1 MTRRTVLITGGNS
14 GIGLATAHEAAR
26 RGARVCIA
34 SRDQQ
39 KSAAAKAAIE
49 QAVPGAEVEL
59 YRLDLGSLA
68 AIRSFAG
75 EFLARHA
82 TLDAL
87 VNNAGTNLE
96 TQKFTADGYEMQFG
110 GNYLGPFLLTHLLLP
125 ALEKSGD
132 GRIVHMASMI
142 HLIGRIKPDTFRG
155 RKRYIGVMA
164 YAQSKLGNILFS
176 HALARRL
183 AGRGV
188 TSNAM
193 HPGGVNTNIYDDLPN
208 WLAGMIRPFLIGPD
222 KAAQLACDFALAPE
236 HRATTGT
243 YRTVQPPSLQGSR
256 ARDVALQEFLYAESC
271 KLTDV
276 TPLPVQS

>member
-1 MTRRTVLITGGNS
+1 MARKTVLITGGNS
-14 GIGLATAHEAAR
+14 GIGLAIAHEAAA

-49 QAVPGAEVEL
+49 KAVPGAEVETF
-59 YRLDLGSLA
+59 RLDLGSLE
-68 AIRSFAG
+68 AIRAFAA
-75 EFLARHA
+75 EFLQKHPV
-82 TLDAL
+82 LDVL

-125 ALEKSGD
+125 ALENADD

-142 HLIGRIKPDTFRG
+142 HLIGRIDESTFRG
-155 RKRYIGVMA
+155 RKPYIGVMA

-183 AGRGV
+183 ASRGI

-193 HPGGVNTNIYDDLPN
+193 HPGGVNTNIYDDLPG
-208 WLAGMIRPFLIGPD
+208 WISGALRPFLIGPD
-222 KAAQLACDFALAPE
+222 KAAKLACDFALAPE
-236 HRATTGT
+236 HRQTTGT
-243 YRTVQPPSLQGSR
+243 YRTVQPPSFQSR
-256 ARDVALQEFLYAESC
+256 KARNVELQEWLYAESC
-271 KLTDV
+271 RLAGV
-276 TPLPVQS
+276 TPLPTP